1 MSNKVALTGNIGSGK
16 STIGHLFSL
25 MGIPIYNA
33 DNEGK
38 KFLFQ
43 ASIKEAMVDII
54 GENILDKEHNII
66 FSEMAKI
73 IFENDVL
80 LSKVN
85 AVIHPLVIA
94 DYFEWEKLQNTAP
107 FTIFESSIIFEHHLE
122 SNFDFVVDVY
132 CPDEIA
138 INRAIQRGF
147 QSEIDINNR
156 LKRQLNTEIKKS
168 KADFVINNYNNFSVI
183 EQISTIL
190 PLLCTEKV

>member
-43 ASIKEAMVDII
+43 ASIKEEIVNII
-54 GENILDKEHNII
+54 GENILDKDRNII

-94 DYFEWEKLQNTAP
+94 DYFEWEKLQSTAP

-156 LKRQLNTEIKKS
+156 LKKQLNTEIKKS

-190 PLLCTEKV
+190 TLLCTEKV